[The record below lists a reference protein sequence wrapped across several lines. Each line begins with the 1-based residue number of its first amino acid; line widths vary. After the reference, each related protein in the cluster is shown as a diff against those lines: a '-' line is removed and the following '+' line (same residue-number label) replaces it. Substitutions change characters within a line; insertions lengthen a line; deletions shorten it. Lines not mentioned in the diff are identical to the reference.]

1 MVILPST
8 IIQNGN
14 YLFIEHFL
22 RKWGKRQL
30 FPWYVYKIQPRVVS
44 ECRSMMKLCSSTY
57 NWPIR
62 YRDIHQAAWW
72 FFLAV
77 SIWNLWRCRYENKL
91 INAGWWFQTWLLFSI
106 IYIYVLIHV
115 IILPIDFH
123 IFQDGSKQEPG
134 SEYHDEYWW
143 TDPEQSGDVILGT
156 WNPATNPD
164 CFSKCLKQRNVCNF
178 INVKPFFE
186 GFCENDMAGG
196 KHIGSSLNQNWNH
209 EESTTLSFIY
219 KGPLHL
225 WTLRGAHTHT
235 LDKKWII
242 EVIRWELNPLTC
254 S

>member
-1 MVILPST
+1 MIFSGC
-8 IIQNGN
+8 Q
-14 YLFIEHFL
+14 YLEPVEVSL
-22 RKWGKRQL
+22 WKQTDQCWL
-30 FPWYVYKIQPRVVS
+30 VVS
-44 ECRSMMKLCSSTY
+44 NMTFIFH
-57 NWPIR
+57 N
-62 YRDIHQAAWW
+62 
-72 FFLAV
+72 
-77 SIWNLWRCRYENKL
+77 
-91 INAGWWFQTWLLFSI
+91 
-106 IYIYVLIHV
+106 IYILIHV

-235 LDKKWII
+235 RQEMDHWSDPLGTESPHMQLD
-242 EVIRWELNPLTC
+242 
-254 S
+254 